1 MRSACLVAALAGLA
15 YAVPQNINFE
25 EIDSADALRLT
36 GPPIDAVSQPV
47 SYNGKAAKA
56 SAAAEV
62 TEDLSSPSKR
72 GLGKRGVNDPCS
84 PQPDGYGPKPA
95 TNSVDDFLGFQTFAT
110 ARVTI
115 VQHQDTSSNAATP
128 QGYQR
133 SFQGLQ
139 GSVSANTYMGLYT
152 LKTYD
157 TIKCQQLCDAAD
169 SCSGFNIYFE
179 RDPTLAP
186 AEACP
191 NPASFTNIK
200 CTLWGSG
207 VTAESTTNKGQYRRD
222 FHVVMTGSNGY
233 TKNKPPSSQV
243 GFTGPVKFGGAI
255 NAPDSYMGQ
264 KYFPG
269 VYDASQCVAAC
280 QTNTAYNK
288 RRPRGDGTYDAC
300 NFYNV
305 YLLSR
310 NNVPHGTYCSLYTKA
325 WGKPYSTNYGQYRG
339 SDYYSVSSSYG
350 FTLNPP
356 DSGHN

>member
-15 YAVPQNINFE
+15 YAAPKPAPQNINFE
-25 EIDSADALRLT
+25 EIESADAPTLT
-36 GPPIDAVSQPV
+36 GPPVDAVSQPV
-47 SYNGKAAKA
+47 SYNENAAKA
-56 SAAAEV
+56 SAVAEV
-62 TEDLSSPSKR
+62 TDDLSSPSKR
-72 GLGKRGVNDPCS
+72 GLAKRGVNDPCA

-95 TNSVDDFLGFQTFAT
+95 DDTVAAFMGFQTFA
-110 ARVTI
+110 
-115 VQHQDTSSNAATP
+115 DTSSNAATP

-186 AEACP
+186 ADGCL

-200 CTLWGSG
+200 CTLWGSP
-207 VTAESTTNKGQYRRD
+207 VTAESATNKGQWRRD
-222 FHVVMTGSNGY
+222 FHVVITGSNGY
-233 TKNKPPSSQV
+233 SKNNPPDAQS
-243 GFTGPVKFGGAI
+243 GFTGPTEFGGAI
-255 NAPDSYMGQ
+255 NAPNSYIGQ
-264 KYFPG
+264 KFFPG
-269 VYDASQCVAAC
+269 VYDAGKCSAAC
-280 QTNTAYNK
+280 TTNTAYNK
-288 RRPRGDGTYDAC
+288 RHPRADGTYDAC

-305 YLLSR
+305 YLLSK
-310 NNVPHGTYCSLYTKA
+310 NNVPEGTYCSLYTKA
-325 WGKPYSTNYGQYRG
+325 WGKQYSTNYGQYRG

-350 FTLNPP
+350 FTLSPQ
-356 DSGHN
+356 DSGHI